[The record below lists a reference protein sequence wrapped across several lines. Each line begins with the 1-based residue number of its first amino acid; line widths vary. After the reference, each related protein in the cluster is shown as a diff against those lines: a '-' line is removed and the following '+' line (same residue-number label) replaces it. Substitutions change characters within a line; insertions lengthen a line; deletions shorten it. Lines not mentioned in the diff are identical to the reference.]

1 MPDTKDFHGM
11 KNILL
16 DNEDWMVV
24 DPLDYDAF
32 VYYAPEQYKDS
43 WNQFREGDTYFIIDK
58 DKEPTQTSVIHKTQ
72 DNKIEYYGSE
82 ATRHRVL
89 SRREFESDLPDEVKS
104 VVDNIVG
111 QSDVYKLL
119 LAVKNGEKVTNNQM
133 DRADELIWKFIY
145 NERNPNK
152 SMVKLQF
159 DDMEDYLK
167 LFDLDEY
174 DISFAESVYSYYDG
188 ANFIDYDHGYNEWN
202 EGYLLYQFSDEN
214 LNKLKQILKLV
225 SPSTAKLDT
234 DEDKEK
240 SSKLVEK
247 LFPDEIDSII
257 SDWTDEENI
266 CKNKGAKEWIE
277 SDVCDYFSNYG
288 LIRQDCFGQYYT
300 TVSILL
306 SLYNNVGD
314 KTLSL
319 KELLKDI
326 GYRDSNLGGWDEN
339 RWEID
344 CSDFNDKSFNETV
357 DRKLDRIFEKLE
369 DSDEF
374 LDVYEYSDMYNRIA
388 QKYQFNDRYETKSG
402 REFFIRKIDPATNK
416 IVVQVFKKPGDGL
429 EDRSYTEEE
438 FNNFLVSPELF
449 EGFIRIN

>member
-1 MPDTKDFHGM
+1 MPDTNDFHGM

-24 DPLDYDAF
+24 DPLDYDSF
-32 VYYAPEQYKDS
+32 VYYAPENYKS
-43 WNQFREGDTYFIIDK
+43 EWNKYREGDTYFIIDK
-58 DKEPTQTSVIHKTQ
+58 NKEPIQTSVIHKTQ
-72 DNKIEYYGSE
+72 DNKIEYYGGE
-82 ATRHRVL
+82 ATRHREL
-89 SRREFESDLPDEVKS
+89 TRREFESDLPDDVKS

-119 LAVKNGEKVTNNQM
+119 LSIKNGEKVTSNQM
-133 DRADELIWKFIY
+133 ERADNLVWKFIY
-145 NERNPNK
+145 NEKNPSK

-174 DISFAESVYSYYDG
+174 DASFAESVFSYYDG

-202 EGYLLYQFSDEN
+202 EGYLLYQFSDDN
-214 LNKLKQILKLV
+214 LTKLKQILRLI
-225 SPSTAKLDT
+225 SPPTAKLDT
-234 DEDKEK
+234 DEDKEQ
-240 SSKLVEK
+240 SSKLLEK
-247 LFPDEIDSII
+247 MFPNEVDYII
-257 SDWTDEENI
+257 TDWTDEENS
-266 CKNKGAKEWIE
+266 CKNRAAKEWIE

-288 LIRQDCFGQYYT
+288 LIRQNCFSQYYT

-319 KELLKDI
+319 HEILKNI
-326 GYRDSNLGGWDEN
+326 GHRDTNIGGWDEN
-339 RWEID
+339 RWEIY
-344 CSDFNDKSFNETV
+344 CNDFDEKSFNNSVENQ
-357 DRKLDRIFEKLE
+357 LDKIFEKIE

-374 LDVYEYSDMYNRIA
+374 IDVYEYSNIFNRITNN
-388 QKYQFNDRYETKSG
+388 YHLNHRYETKSG

-416 IVVQVFKKPGDGL
+416 IIVQVFKKDGGGL

>member
-1 MPDTKDFHGM
+1 MPDTNDFHGM

-24 DPLDYDAF
+24 DPLDYDSF
-32 VYYAPEQYKDS
+32 VYYAPENYKS
-43 WNQFREGDTYFIIDK
+43 EWNKYREGDTYFIIDK
-58 DKEPTQTSVIHKTQ
+58 NKEPIQTSVIHKTQ
-72 DNKIEYYGSE
+72 DNKIEYYGGE
-82 ATRHRVL
+82 ATRHREL
-89 SRREFESDLPDEVKS
+89 TRREFESDLPDDVKS

-119 LAVKNGEKVTNNQM
+119 LSIKNGEKVTSNQM
-133 DRADELIWKFIY
+133 ERADDLVWKFTY
-145 NERNPNK
+145 NEKNPNK

-167 LFDLDEY
+167 LFDLEEY
-174 DISFAESVYSYYDG
+174 DISFAESVYSYYNG
-188 ANFIDYDHGYNEWN
+188 ATFIDYDHGYNEWN
-202 EGYLLYQFSDEN
+202 EGYLLYQFSDDN
-214 LNKLKQILKLV
+214 LTKLKQILRLI

-234 DEDKEK
+234 DEDKEA
-240 SSKLVEK
+240 SSVLLEK
-247 LFPDEIDSII
+247 MFPNEVDYII
-257 SDWTDEENI
+257 TDWTDEENDS
-266 CKNKGAKEWIE
+266 KNNGAKELIE
-277 SDVCDYFSNYG
+277 GDVCDYFYNYG
-288 LIRQDCFGQYYT
+288 LIKQDCFRQYYT

-319 KELLKDI
+319 REVLKNI
-326 GYRDSNLGGWDEN
+326 GYRDSNIGGWDEN
-339 RWEID
+339 RWDISGVNFD
-344 CSDFNDKSFNETV
+344 DKSFNESV
-357 DRKLDRIFEKLE
+357 EKQLDKIFEKIE

-374 LDVYEYSDMYNRIA
+374 LDVYEYSSLFNRIT
-388 QKYQFNDRYETKSG
+388 KNYHLNNRYETKSG
-402 REFFIRKIDPATNK
+402 REFYIRKIDPATNK

-449 EGFIRIN
+449 EGFIRIR